1 MLQNKLYFVMLIYS
15 IHSVLFT
22 RSVAAMLERSD
33 SQNRFE
39 EQLNLSEGTSPSSSY
54 DDGSRS
60 TPSNLIKATT
70 MQRKKRTSESEEED
84 SVVAEEVTSNKKVMR
99 KEYGAAATTKLGL
112 KQKAPA
118 KRAPMSKVR
127 QCTVAQ
133 EQAQPSSGVGKERK
147 EMKRGR

>member
-70 MQRKKRTSESEEED
+70 MQRKKRTSESEDED
-84 SVVAEEVTSNKKVMR
+84 FVMEEEVTYKKRVLK
-99 KEYGAAATTKLGL
+99 KEIWCCGSY
-112 KQKAPA
+112 KA
-118 KRAPMSKVR
+118 
-127 QCTVAQ
+127 
-133 EQAQPSSGVGKERK
+133 
-147 EMKRGR
+147 